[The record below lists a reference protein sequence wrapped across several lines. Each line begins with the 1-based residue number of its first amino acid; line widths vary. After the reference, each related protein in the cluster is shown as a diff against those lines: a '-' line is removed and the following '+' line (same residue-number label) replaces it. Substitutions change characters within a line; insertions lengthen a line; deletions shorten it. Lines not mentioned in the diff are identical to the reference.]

1 MKSPSPKAVPAI
13 IPARG
18 GSKGLPRKNVLQ
30 LDGKPLLT
38 HTIDAAL
45 DARHV
50 SRVVVTTDDAE
61 IAQLA
66 RAAGAEVVH
75 RPSELAADEASS
87 EAALLHAL
95 ATLDF
100 PANDEPEA
108 FAFLQCTS
116 PLTEPADIDRLIEAV
131 VEGGADSA
139 FLATRFSHFVWRSDE
154 SGNFHG
160 VNHDRDRRER
170 RQDRP
175 VEYLETGAGYAMKLS
190 GFRKYQHRFFG
201 HVVAVEMPIERAGE
215 IDTLEEF
222 NAIEAR
228 MRANRRA
235 SAQQQL
241 PNPVAALVMDFDGVL
256 SDDTVT
262 VSEDGTESVR
272 CSRSDGLGL
281 ELLLKDGL
289 PMIVLSREA
298 NKVVRARTEKLRL
311 ECIHG
316 LEHKLD
322 TLKEWA
328 VRNGIELARTI
339 YVGNDINDLECMA
352 AVGFP
357 VAPADAHPLARD
369 AAKLVLDHNGGRGA
383 VRELADLIL
392 AQRRGI
398 V

>member
-190 GFRKYQHRFFG
+190 GFRKWRHRFFG
-201 HVVAVEMPIERAGE
+201 HVVAVEMPMERAGE
-215 IDTLEEF
+215 IDTPGEF
-222 NAIEAR
+222 KAIEAR
-228 MRANRRA
+228 IRANRR
-235 SAQQQL
+235 SSTQQQL
-241 PNPVAALVMDFDGVL
+241 PNPVAGLVMDFDGVL
-256 SDDTVT
+256 SDDTVA

-328 VRNGIELARTI
+328 VRNGIELARTV

-357 VAPADAHPLARD
+357 VAPADAHPAARG
-369 AAKLVLDHNGGRGA
+369 AAKLVLDHRGGRGA
-383 VRELADLIL
+383 VRELCEMIL
-392 AQRRGI
+392 AQRKGA